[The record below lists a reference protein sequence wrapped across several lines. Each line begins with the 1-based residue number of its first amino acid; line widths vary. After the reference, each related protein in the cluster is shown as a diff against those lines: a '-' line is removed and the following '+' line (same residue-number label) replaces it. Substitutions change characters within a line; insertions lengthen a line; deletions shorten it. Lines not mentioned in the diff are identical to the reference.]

1 MKIRDPR
8 TRYPEHP
15 RNGWSVR
22 ELAEK
27 TGASPRSIA
36 NWTSE
41 PREIYIARAH
51 EKRDRIQALHD
62 KGLTMRAIAKEVG
75 CSVGTVHRYV
85 HMKNQASA

>member
-1 MKIRDPR
+1 MSRQ
-8 TRYPEHP
+8 TGAY

-41 PREIYIARAH
+41 PRADYLARAD
-51 EKRDRIQALHD
+51 EKRARVRVLRAQ
-62 KGLTMRAIAKEVG
+62 GLSIRAIAAETG
-75 CSVGTVHRYV
+75 YSVGTVHRYV
-85 HMKNQASA
+85 KEMNEQVTA

>member
-1 MKIRDPR
+1 MPR
-8 TRYPEHP
+8 QTGAN

-41 PREIYIARAH
+41 PRKKYLARAN
-51 EKRDRIQALHD
+51 EKRVRVAKLRAQ
-62 KGLTMRAIAKEVG
+62 GLTMRTIAEELG

-85 HMKNQASA
+85 KEAEAQSA

>member
-1 MKIRDPR
+1 MPR
-8 TRYPEHP
+8 QTGAN

-41 PREIYIARAH
+41 PRKKYLARAN
-51 EKRDRIQALHD
+51 EKRAKVAELRAQ
-62 KGLTMRAIAKEVG
+62 GLTMRAIADELG

-85 HMKNQASA
+85 TETESKSA